1 MSHNIISNF
10 RKKVNQVLGF
20 QSGATG
26 EIAVFDTLNKDFKAL
41 EKFYKP
47 VGEWRSLA
55 NQTLMS
61 STNSESTLI
70 TMDYL
75 ALEHL
80 PKAPHK
86 LFVAPPTNAV
96 LENQPVLRAMR
107 GAICIKHIKDKRRI
121 TINLAT
127 AIKQMMEGKYPQ
139 ISKHIDL
146 DQSSVM
152 ELQHLHTKPGS
163 DIFKMLSYLLEAL
176 KEGFE
181 LEDLFSTTSIVVN
194 SVSVVKNNETENI
207 IKPPTPKAIRQP
219 HPIHESGD
227 LLAYLA
233 SGLQYATPR
242 DFSGLTTFFT
252 GLQPFELCE
261 YLNCVLDQYRQN
273 KSEVLLAI
281 LLTFHIRVGAGHF
294 NLVGFNYEAGNN
306 VWINLDRG
314 HLCWNRLAIVN
325 DLASKETPA
334 ETDVFAIPL
343 PSELC
348 VELRIKFASKKGKKL
363 GEIFTTP
370 LAELR
375 KHMRSYAENYTDSS
389 HKPYLTRLARSV
401 GRFYFDLCRDDV
413 YAAAL
418 SMDFTISTQSAFH
431 YFVSDPKV
439 VNQICLEAYEKIGYQ
454 PILDHEVNHV
464 CGPKLGNSREKLQQL
479 LVSKLNKSIDTFHA
493 LHAKSDLNY
502 LVFAHN
508 QIVVGIM
515 ILTSSVLG
523 MRRAEEYSI
532 CSHTIDLDKNLVVI
546 TDKASSE
553 YLTTRLLPI
562 PKQLKIWLEFYFAWL
577 TRLANRLITLA
588 PTLAIQIANTSAS
601 NKLKMATSP
610 TFFLIEDEKI
620 VPLGSRHIECFFK
633 EYDLEVNVGRHVF
646 DHELRHLT
654 NSSIVNIFMGHANPG
669 QEGLGLRSALP
680 TYKALAELKLHLEEI
695 LEDFELPQPPKIQKA
710 KIDPIRNTKKY
721 EAFRPKL
728 WKVRH
733 G

>member
-1 MSHNIISNF
+1 MSDNIIFKF
-10 RKKVNQVLGF
+10 RKKVNEVLVF

-26 EIAVFDTLNKDFKAL
+26 EIAICDTLNKDFKAL
-41 EKFYKP
+41 EKFYLP
-47 VGEWRSLA
+47 VGEWSSLA

-61 STNSESTLI
+61 LTNSESTLI
-70 TMDYL
+70 SLDYL
-75 ALEHL
+75 ALEHI
-80 PKAPHK
+80 PKMPHK
-86 LFVAPPTNAV
+86 LFVTPPTNAV
-96 LENQPVLRAMR
+96 LENQAVLRAMR
-107 GAICIKHIKDKRRI
+107 GAICIKHIIDKRRI
-121 TINLAT
+121 TIDLAT
-127 AIKQMMEGKYPQ
+127 AIKQMMEGKYPE
-139 ISKHIDL
+139 ISKHINFN
-146 DQSSVM
+146 QSSVM

-163 DIFKMLSYLLEAL
+163 DIFKMLSHLLEAL

-181 LEDLFSTTSIVVN
+181 LEDLFSPTSIVVN

-207 IKPPTPKAIRQP
+207 IKPPTTKAIRQP

-242 DFSGLTTFFT
+242 DFSGVSTFFT

-261 YLNCVLDQYRQN
+261 YLNCVLVEYRQN

-281 LLTFHIRVGAGHF
+281 LLTFHLRVGAAHF
-294 NLVGFNYEAGNN
+294 NLVGFKYEAGNN
-306 VWINLDRG
+306 VWINLEKG
-314 HLCWNRLAIVN
+314 HLCWNRFAIVN
-325 DLASKETPA
+325 DLASTETPT
-334 ETDVFAIPL
+334 ESDVFTIPL
-343 PSELC
+343 PSELV
-348 VELRIKFASKKGKKL
+348 VELRIKYASKKGKKL

-370 LAELR
+370 LAEL
-375 KHMRSYAENYTDSS
+375 KNDMRSYAENYTDSS
-389 HKPYLTRLARSV
+389 HKPYQTRLVKSV
-401 GRFYFDLCRDDV
+401 GRFYFYLCRDDV

-418 SMDFTISTQSAFH
+418 SMDFTISTQSAFY

-454 PILDHEVNHV
+454 PILYHEVNHA
-464 CGPKLGNSREKLQQL
+464 CGPKLRDSKEKLQQL
-479 LVSKLNKSIDTFHA
+479 LESKLNESLKAFHA
-493 LHAKSDLNY
+493 LHAKSDLNS
-502 LVFAHN
+502 LVFVHN

-515 ILTSSVLG
+515 ILTSSILG

-532 CSHTIDLDKNLVVI
+532 CSHTIDLDKNLVII

-588 PTLAIQIANTSAS
+588 PTLAIQIASTLAS
-601 NKLKMATSP
+601 DQLKMATAP
-610 TFFLIEDEKI
+610 TFFLIEDENL

-633 EYDLEVNVGRHVF
+633 GYDLEVNVGRHVL
-646 DHELRHLT
+646 DQELRHLT
-654 NSSIVNIFMGHANPG
+654 NSAILNIFMGHANPG
-669 QEGLGLRSALP
+669 QESLGLRSALP
-680 TYKALAELKLHLEEI
+680 ANKALAELKLHLEEI
-695 LEDFELPQPPKIQKA
+695 LEDFELPQPPNIQKA
-710 KIDPIRNTKKY
+710 KIDPIKNTKKY

-733 G
+733 D